1 MEILKLKET
10 LEKLAYFTKQNL
22 NLYLNKEGESL
33 NYWIKILINK
43 GLLIPIKKG
52 FYISSFY
59 LDKVKEKSEM
69 EEYLEYLAG
78 IIRYPSYISLE
89 YALAKYGL
97 IPESVFRITSISKKT
112 TRKYDSQLITFSY
125 RKIKDSLFM
134 GFVEKKYGRQT
145 IRIATPSKA
154 LFDYLYLKKFAS
166 DQEIEEYLLKT
177 GRINWE
183 ALELSEK
190 KLFSKY
196 IGLSSS
202 KKMNQILKIL
212 INNKRL

>member
-10 LEKLAYFTKQNL
+10 LEKLTYYTKQNL
-22 NLYLNKEGESL
+22 NLYLNKEGEAL
-33 NYWIKILINK
+33 NYWIKKFINK

-59 LDKVKEKSEM
+59 LDKIRQKNET

-112 TRKYDSQLITFSY
+112 TRKYDSELITFSY
-125 RKIKDSLFM
+125 RKIKDNLFM
-134 GFVEKKYGRQT
+134 GFIEKKYGRQT
-145 IRIATPSKA
+145 IRFATPSKA
-154 LFDYLYLKKFAS
+154 LFDYLYLKKFIS
-166 DQEIEEYLLKT
+166 VMEIEDFLLKT
-177 GRINWE
+177 GRINWSV
-183 ALELSEK
+183 LELSDK
-190 KLFSKY
+190 KLFTKY
-196 IGLSSS
+196 VDLSSS
-202 KKMNQILKIL
+202 KKMNKILKIL
-212 INNKRL
+212 VNNKIL

>member
-22 NLYLNKEGESL
+22 NLYLSKKGESL
-33 NYWIKILINK
+33 NYWIKKLINK

-59 LDKVKEKSEM
+59 LDKVKERNET

-112 TRKYDSQLITFSY
+112 TRKYVSKLITFSY

-134 GFVEKKYGRQT
+134 GFIEKKYEKQV
-145 IRIATPSKA
+145 IRFATPSKA
-154 LFDYLYLKKFAS
+154 LFDYLYLKKFVS
-166 DQEIEEYLLKT
+166 DMEIENYLLKI
-177 GRINWE
+177 GRINWSAFE
-183 ALELSEK
+183 SIDK

-196 IGLSSS
+196 VELSSS
-202 KKMNQILKIL
+202 NKMGKILKVLVDNKIL
-212 INNKRL
+212 

>member
-22 NLYLNKEGESL
+22 NIYLNKEGESL
-33 NYWIKILINK
+33 NYWIKKLINK
-43 GLLIPIKKG
+43 GILIPIKKG
-52 FYISSFY
+52 FYISSFF
-59 LDKVKEKSEM
+59 LDKIKGKNET

-112 TRKYDSQLITFSY
+112 TKKYDNKLITFSY
-125 RKIKDSLFM
+125 QKIKDSLFM
-134 GFVEKKYGRQT
+134 GFIEKKYG
-145 IRIATPSKA
+145 IRTVRFATPSKA
-154 LFDYLYLKKFAS
+154 LFDYLYLRKFAS
-166 DQEIEEYLLKT
+166 DSEIENYLLKT
-177 GRINWE
+177 SRINWL
-183 ALELSEK
+183 ALESVDK

-196 IGLSSS
+196 VDLSSS
-202 KKMNQILKIL
+202 NKMNNILKIL
-212 INNKRL
+212 IANKII

>member
-10 LEKLAYFTKQNL
+10 LEKLTYYTKQNL
-22 NLYLNKEGESL
+22 NLYLNKEGEAL
-33 NYWIKILINK
+33 NYWIKKFINK

-59 LDKVKEKSEM
+59 LDKIRQKNET

-112 TRKYDSQLITFSY
+112 TRKYDSKLITFSY
-125 RKIKDSLFM
+125 RKIKDNLFM
-134 GFVEKKYGRQT
+134 GFIEKKYGRQT
-145 IRIATPSKA
+145 IRFATPSKA
-154 LFDYLYLKKFAS
+154 LFDYLYLKKFIS
-166 DQEIEEYLLKT
+166 VMEIEDFLLKT
-177 GRINWE
+177 GRINWSV
-183 ALELSEK
+183 LELSDK
-190 KLFSKY
+190 KLFTKY
-196 IGLSSS
+196 VDLSSS
-202 KKMNQILKIL
+202 KKMNKILKIL
-212 INNKRL
+212 VNNKIL

>member
-1 MEILKLKET
+1 MEILKLKEM
-10 LEKLAYFTKQNL
+10 LENLAYYTKQNL
-22 NLYLNKEGESL
+22 NLYLNKEQESL
-33 NYWIKILINK
+33 NYWIKKLINK

-59 LDKVKEKSEM
+59 LDKIKEKNEI
-69 EEYLEYLAG
+69 EEYFEYLAG

-97 IPESVFRITSISKKT
+97 IPESVFKITSISKKT
-112 TRKYDSQLITFSY
+112 PRKYNSKLIAFSY

-134 GFVEKKYGRQT
+134 GFIEKKYGKQT
-145 IRIATPSKA
+145 IRFATPSKA

-166 DQEIEEYLLKT
+166 DTEIENYLLNT
-177 GRINWE
+177 GRINWR
-183 ALELSEK
+183 ALELTDK

-196 IGLSSS
+196 IGISSS
-202 KKMNQILKIL
+202 KKMNKILKIL
-212 INNKRL
+212 VNNKIL

>member
-10 LEKLAYFTKQNL
+10 LEKLTYYTKQNL
-22 NLYLNKEGESL
+22 NLYLNKEGEALS
-33 NYWIKILINK
+33 YWIKKLINK

-59 LDKVKEKSEM
+59 LDKVKERNET
-69 EEYLEYLAG
+69 EEYFEYLAG

-97 IPESVFRITSISKKT
+97 IPESVFRITSVSKKT
-112 TRKYDSQLITFSY
+112 TRKYVSKLTAFSY

-134 GFVEKKYGRQT
+134 GFIEKKYEKQV
-145 IRIATPSKA
+145 IRFATPSKA
-154 LFDYLYLKKFAS
+154 LFDYLYLKKFVS
-166 DQEIEEYLLKT
+166 DIEIENYLLKI
-177 GRINWE
+177 GRINWL
-183 ALELSEK
+183 ALESADK

-196 IGLSSS
+196 VDLSSS
-202 KKMNQILKIL
+202 KKMNKILKIL
-212 INNKRL
+212 VNNKIL

>member
-1 MEILKLKET
+1 MEILKLKEM
-10 LEKLAYFTKQNL
+10 LEKLAYYTKQNL

-33 NYWIKILINK
+33 NYWIKKLINK

-59 LDKVKEKSEM
+59 LDKVNEKNET

-78 IIRYPSYISLE
+78 IVRYPSYISLE

-112 TRKYDSQLITFSY
+112 TRKYDSKLIAFSY
-125 RKIKDSLFM
+125 RKIKENLFV
-134 GFVEKKYGRQT
+134 GFIEKKYGRQT
-145 IRIATPSKA
+145 IRFATPSKA

-166 DQEIEEYLLKT
+166 DPEIENYLLKT
-177 GRINWE
+177 GRINWR
-183 ALELSEK
+183 ALEPTDK

-196 IGLSSS
+196 VDLSLS
-202 KKMNQILKIL
+202 KKMNKILKIL
-212 INNKRL
+212 VNNKIL